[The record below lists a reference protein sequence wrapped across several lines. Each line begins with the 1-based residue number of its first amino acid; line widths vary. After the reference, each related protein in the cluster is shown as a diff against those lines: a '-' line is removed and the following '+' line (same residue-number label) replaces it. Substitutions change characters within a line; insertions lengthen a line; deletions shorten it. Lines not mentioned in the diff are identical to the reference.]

1 MFKKTSLV
9 VLTTAVMMCGT
20 SVFAATTPTSGP
32 FGSGTIHFTGTITN
46 SPCTVAPGDDALAVS
61 FGQISYRDLNAADK
75 TTASQPIVIR
85 LTQCAFDPD
94 NTTGGNS
101 VGLMS
106 KVKVSFSGTG
116 TTDNKGYVST
126 GTAKNVAVQLL
137 KSDNST
143 VIDANS
149 PMADGDALQL
159 QAGDNQLRFYARL
172 LATGGAAS
180 PGSVDSTVTYTLTY
194 M

>member
-1 MFKKTSLV
+1 MFKKTSLA
-9 VLTTAVMMCGT
+9 VLAAAAMMCGAT
-20 SVFAATTPTSGP
+20 AFAAPPTTGP

-46 SPCTVAPGDDALAVS
+46 SPCTVAPGDDALVVP
-61 FGQISYRDLNAADK
+61 FGQISYRTLSAAND

-94 NTTGGNS
+94 TGATNPNPA
-101 VGLMS
+101 GLMS
-106 KVKVSFSGTG
+106 KVKVSFSGTA
-116 TTDNKGYVST
+116 TSDNKGYIST
-126 GTAKNVAVQLL
+126 GTAQNVAVQLL

-143 VIDANS
+143 VIEANTTM
-149 PMADGDALQL
+149 PDGDAQQL
-159 QAGDNQLRFYARL
+159 QAGDNQLRFFARL
-172 LATGGAAS
+172 LATGTAT

>member
-1 MFKKTSLV
+1 MLKKTSLT
-9 VLTTAVMMCGT
+9 VLATAAMMFGATVSAAPPTT
-20 SVFAATTPTSGP
+20 GP

-46 SPCTVAPGDDALAVS
+46 SPCTVAPGDDALVVS
-61 FGQISYRDLNAADK
+61 FGQISYRQLSAAND
-75 TTASQPIVIR
+75 TTPSQPIVIR

-94 NTTGGNS
+94 TGATNPNPI
-101 VGLMS
+101 GLMS

-126 GTAKNVAVQLL
+126 GTAQNVAVQLL
-137 KSDNST
+137 KSDNNT
-143 VIDANS
+143 VIEANTAM
-149 PMADGDALQL
+149 PDGDAQQL
-159 QAGDNQLRFYARL
+159 QAGDNQLRFFARL
-172 LATGGAAS
+172 LATGAVI

>member
-1 MFKKTSLV
+1 MLKKTSLT
-9 VLTTAVMMCGT
+9 VLATAAMMFGATVSAAPPTT
-20 SVFAATTPTSGP
+20 GP

-46 SPCTVAPGDDALAVS
+46 SPCTVAPGDDALVVS
-61 FGQISYRDLNAADK
+61 FGQISYRQLSAAND
-75 TTASQPIVIR
+75 TTPSQPIVIR

-94 NTTGGNS
+94 TGATNPNPI
-101 VGLMS
+101 GLMS

-126 GTAKNVAVQLL
+126 GTAQNVAVQLL
-137 KSDNST
+137 KSDNNT
-143 VIDANS
+143 VIEANTAM
-149 PMADGDALQL
+149 PDGDAQQL
-159 QAGDNQLRFYARL
+159 QAGDNQLRFFARL
-172 LATGGAAS
+172 LATGAVT

>member
-1 MFKKTSLV
+1 MLKKTSLTI
-9 VLTTAVMMCGT
+9 LATAAMMWGATASAAPPTT
-20 SVFAATTPTSGP
+20 GP

-46 SPCTVAPGDDALAVS
+46 SPCTVAPGDDALIVS
-61 FGQISYRDLNAADK
+61 FGQISYRQLSAAND

-94 NTTGGNS
+94 TGATNPNPI
-101 VGLMS
+101 GLMS

-126 GTAKNVAVQLL
+126 GTAQNVAVQLL

-143 VIDANS
+143 VIEANA
-149 PMADGDALQL
+149 PMPDGDAQQL
-159 QAGDNQLRFYARL
+159 QTGDNQLRFFARL
-172 LATGGAAS
+172 LATGAVT